1 MSWLT
6 RVFRRDAAPP
16 AALRRAFNTDNWAN
30 IVTGLLTA
38 RDKRTYGQITVDL
51 VTDVEARDMWRG
63 DDIAKRVIEVLPR
76 EAMRRGYELKT
87 DDKETAEMLVANADE
102 VGIDQAVVKAAQYER
117 AYGGAAVFPVMD
129 GALGDLSTPLTIT
142 GIGRI
147 RALHILEPRE
157 LYPFRWYSD
166 IRHPKF
172 GRPEVYRCIP
182 LFSGGVMSSPLL
194 YIHESRLGILPGI
207 RTTRLPQPGTL
218 LGWGDNSL
226 TCMRTVLSDYGQSWG
241 TVATLLQDFSQGVLT
256 MDGLD
261 QKVAT
266 KRGAQAKLRLQEM
279 DFVRHAMRMIIID
292 GKDKFE
298 RVQTPMTNLSDI
310 MDRFA
315 TRLAAAADMPITL
328 LMGMSPAGLNA
339 TGESDRAFFYDRV
352 SALQHYLTPLVEWLH
367 RLNMLALE
375 GPTAG
380 EEPDVWSVEW
390 KPLWA
395 PTEKEKAETE
405 LAYMQ
410 AYTAAVDKG
419 ILTPEEV
426 RTRWRGDGTGSIV
439 LDDKAWE
446 EQNALDVDV
455 SDMDADAQLA
465 LGVGNA
471 NPEDVANGEAP
482 NDEQGVGGKPA
493 KESPTNGAKRPR
505 PNGAK
510 TVTVKEHERTVRG
523 TGNATPQ
530 GG

>member
-16 AALRRAFNTDNWAN
+16 AALQRAFNTDNWAN

-38 RDKRTYGQITVDL
+38 RDKRTYGQITVDI

-129 GALGDLSTPLTIT
+129 GALGDLSTPLTTT

-147 RALHILEPRE
+147 RAIHILEPRE

-218 LGWGDNSL
+218 LGWGDNNL

-241 TVATLLQDFSQGVLT
+241 TVASLLQDFSQGILS
-256 MDGLD
+256 MDGMD

-266 KRGAQAKLRLQEM
+266 KKGAQLKARLQEM

-292 GKDKFE
+292 AKDKFE
-298 RVQTPMTNLSDI
+298 RVQTPLTNLSDI

-339 TGESDRAFFYDRV
+339 TGESDRAFLYDRV

-367 RLNMLALE
+367 RLNMIAIE
-375 GPTAG
+375 GPTEG
-380 EEPDVWSVEW
+380 VEPEVWSVEW
-390 KPLWA
+390 KPLWS
-395 PTEKEKAETE
+395 PSDKEKADTE

-410 AYTAAVDKG
+410 AYTAAVNAQ

-446 EQNALDVDV
+446 EQNSMDVDV
-455 SDMDADAQLA
+455 SDLTPEEQLA

-471 NPEDVANGEAP
+471 NPEDIANGEAP
-482 NDEQGVGGKPA
+482 NDE
-493 KESPTNGAKRPR
+493 NGISGARPVKQR
-505 PNGAK
+505 GRGAPPPK
-510 TVTVKEHERTVRG
+510 AGRRVQVKQHERTVRG